1 MSWLAPEFNGGSA
14 VIDYQISSDLASG
27 NNFVVIASGVTSLNY
42 NSTSLTEGS
51 TYQFKVEAK
60 NVYGLS
66 AFSNTVSIL
75 AA

>member
-1 MSWLAPEFNGGSA
+1 LSWLAPIFNGGSP

-27 NNFVVIASGVTSLNY
+27 NNFVVIATGVT
-42 NSTSLTEGS
+42 TSLTEGS
-51 TYQFKVEAK
+51 TYQFKVEAR

-66 AFSNTVSIL
+66 TFSNTVSIL